1 LQQVRN
7 ASSDKSNQ
15 DPRVKKLMAK
25 IISYNNVPRK
35 EAKFKVGIQYY
46 FMLTLSHLCPTTSNC
61 HISSFRNS
69 VKTALISEI
78 KHYLRSYGRPSQKQ
92 G

>member
-46 FMLTLSHLCPTTSNC
+46 FMLTLYP
-61 HISSFRNS
+61 IY
-69 VKTALISEI
+69 ALPLQIVTFHSLEI
-78 KHYLRSYGRPSQKQ
+78 L
-92 G
+92 